1 MVKVV
6 VDSSV
11 IIEKIRTDNGLFDSL
26 VELQSNNKVV
36 LFMSVVTIA
45 ELWAG
50 ESMNK
55 KNEVESVREIIKYI
69 KRLIVNEDIAKLSG
83 EMVRKYKIHVMDALI
98 AASTVEDGAELAT
111 LNVKHFKMIKGL
123 KLYNE

>member
-1 MVKVV
+1 MVKIV

-11 IIEKIRTDNGLFDSL
+11 IIEKIRTDGCLFDRL
-26 VELQSNNKVV
+26 VELQLKNKVI
-36 LFMSVVTIA
+36 LFISVVTVA

-55 KNEVESVREIIKYI
+55 KSEIESVTEIIKYI
-69 KRLIVNEDIAKLSG
+69 KRLIVNEDIAMMSG
-83 EMVRKYKIHVMDALI
+83 EIVRKYKIEAMDALI
-98 AASTVEDGAELAT
+98 AASALEDDAQLAT

-123 KLYNE
+123 KLYK